1 MVRYIIKRLF
11 IGVVTIWA
19 LITITFF
26 LIRIMPGSPFEADNL
41 SQSAI
46 EQLESTY
53 GLDEPMW
60 KQYILYMENLMHGD
74 LGISYKKN
82 VSVNTLIARGFPYT
96 LSIGL
101 LSIAVSAF
109 IGILMGIWM
118 ATSKRL
124 AVKNTL
130 LGIASGYAQIPDNKS
145 FSNVNGAEL
154 LMTPSKAIVSADQ
167 EKQTCV
173 YLDTDGNALITGKKI
188 CLHAEKNLIVGDPAE
203 EDGQASRQM
212 VLEAEELTVQVGGNG
227 SQINLTDE
235 ARIIAAF
242 VKMDASDRSPAANP
256 SLEELRS
263 SVTAND
269 ETNRKNINEDV
280 SNELVEKFEEGRTSI
295 LKGIVKVAAT
305 VATVAVAVALT
316 AATGGAA
323 AVIIATVVLGAA
335 TAAYAVADVGEGIDN
350 YKNAQSGDLSQGH
363 NFMRD
368 DVFGGNELL
377 YELVR
382 AGTEIAF
389 GVVSGCAIGSAFN
402 KLMTAEK
409 FIHLAKEAKCL
420 KAVMQIGGNV
430 LDGIFDD
437 LARTG
442 EIT

>member
-130 LGIASGYAQIPDNKS
+130 LGIATLGVSIPG
-145 FSNVNGAEL
+145 FVTAIL
-154 LMTPSKAIVSADQ
+154 LMMIFGVWWPVLPIVGLGSPANYILPVAAQSFGQIASIARLTKSTYSEAIQMDYVTMARAKGLSNLYITARHVL
-167 EKQTCV
+167 K
-173 YLDTDGNALITGKKI
+173 NALIPVVTYFGPAIAFLITG
-188 CLHAEKNLIVGDPAE
+188 
-203 EDGQASRQM
+203 S
-212 VLEAEELTVQVGGNG
+212 
-227 SQINLTDE
+227 
-235 ARIIAAF
+235 F
-242 VKMDASDRSPAANP
+242 VVESIFSIPGIGREFTNAI
-256 SLEELRS
+256 
-263 SVTAND
+263 
-269 ETNRKNINEDV
+269 TNRDY
-280 SNELVEKFEEGRTSI
+280 
-295 LKGIVKVAAT
+295 
-305 VATVAVAVALT
+305 
-316 AATGGAA
+316 
-323 AVIIATVVLGAA
+323 TVVLGFSVFIGVIITVANL
-335 TAAYAVADVGEGIDN
+335 AVDIICSLIVPRI
-350 YKNAQSGDLSQGH
+350 
-363 NFMRD
+363 
-368 DVFGGNELL
+368 
-377 YELVR
+377 
-382 AGTEIAF
+382 
-389 GVVSGCAIGSAFN
+389 
-402 KLMTAEK
+402 KLT
-409 FIHLAKEAKCL
+409 
-420 KAVMQIGGNV
+420 N
-430 LDGIFDD
+430 
-437 LARTG
+437 
-442 EIT
+442 

>member
-130 LGIASGYAQIPDNKS
+130 LGIATLGVSIPG
-145 FSNVNGAEL
+145 FVTAIL
-154 LMTPSKAIVSADQ
+154 LMMIFGVWWPV
-167 EKQTCV
+167 
-173 YLDTDGNALITGKKI
+173 LP
-188 CLHAEKNLIVGDPAE
+188 IVGL
-203 EDGQASRQM
+203 G
-212 VLEAEELTVQVGGNG
+212 
-227 SQINLTDE
+227 
-235 ARIIAAF
+235 
-242 VKMDASDRSPAANP
+242 SPANY
-256 SLEELRS
+256 
-263 SVTAND
+263 
-269 ETNRKNINEDV
+269 
-280 SNELVEKFEEGRTSI
+280 I
-295 LKGIVKVAAT
+295 LPVAA
-305 VATVAVAVALT
+305 
-316 AATGGAA
+316 
-323 AVIIATVVLGAA
+323 
-335 TAAYAVADVGEGIDN
+335 
-350 YKNAQSGDLSQGH
+350 
-363 NFMRD
+363 
-368 DVFGGNELL
+368 
-377 YELVR
+377 
-382 AGTEIAF
+382 
-389 GVVSGCAIGSAFN
+389 
-402 KLMTAEK
+402 
-409 FIHLAKEAKCL
+409 
-420 KAVMQIGGNV
+420 
-430 LDGIFDD
+430 
-437 LARTG
+437 
-442 EIT
+442 

>member
-130 LGIASGYAQIPDNKS
+130 LGIATLGVSIPG
-145 FSNVNGAEL
+145 FVTAIL
-154 LMTPSKAIVSADQ
+154 LMMVFGVWWPVLPIVGLGSPANYILPVAAQSFGQIASIARLTKSTYSEAIQMDYVTMARAKGLSNLYITARHVL
-167 EKQTCV
+167 K
-173 YLDTDGNALITGKKI
+173 NALIPVVTYFGPAIAFLITG
-188 CLHAEKNLIVGDPAE
+188 
-203 EDGQASRQM
+203 S
-212 VLEAEELTVQVGGNG
+212 
-227 SQINLTDE
+227 
-235 ARIIAAF
+235 F
-242 VKMDASDRSPAANP
+242 VVESIFSILGIGREFTNAI
-256 SLEELRS
+256 
-263 SVTAND
+263 
-269 ETNRKNINEDV
+269 TNRDY
-280 SNELVEKFEEGRTSI
+280 
-295 LKGIVKVAAT
+295 
-305 VATVAVAVALT
+305 
-316 AATGGAA
+316 
-323 AVIIATVVLGAA
+323 TVVLGFSVFIGVIITVANL
-335 TAAYAVADVGEGIDN
+335 AVDIICSLIDP
-350 YKNAQSGDLSQGH
+350 
-363 NFMRD
+363 R
-368 DVFGGNELL
+368 
-377 YELVR
+377 
-382 AGTEIAF
+382 I
-389 GVVSGCAIGSAFN
+389 
-402 KLMTAEK
+402 KLT
-409 FIHLAKEAKCL
+409 
-420 KAVMQIGGNV
+420 N
-430 LDGIFDD
+430 
-437 LARTG
+437 
-442 EIT
+442 

>member
-130 LGIASGYAQIPDNKS
+130 LGIATLGVSIPG
-145 FSNVNGAEL
+145 FVTAIL
-154 LMTPSKAIVSADQ
+154 LMMVFGVWWPVLPIVGLGSPANYILPVAAQSFGQIASIARLTKSTYSEAIQMDYVTMARAKGLSNMYITVRHVL
-167 EKQTCV
+167 K
-173 YLDTDGNALITGKKI
+173 NALIPVVPYFGPAIAFLITG
-188 CLHAEKNLIVGDPAE
+188 
-203 EDGQASRQM
+203 S
-212 VLEAEELTVQVGGNG
+212 
-227 SQINLTDE
+227 
-235 ARIIAAF
+235 F
-242 VKMDASDRSPAANP
+242 VVESIFSIPGIGREFTNAI
-256 SLEELRS
+256 
-263 SVTAND
+263 
-269 ETNRKNINEDV
+269 TNRDY
-280 SNELVEKFEEGRTSI
+280 
-295 LKGIVKVAAT
+295 
-305 VATVAVAVALT
+305 
-316 AATGGAA
+316 
-323 AVIIATVVLGAA
+323 TVVLGFSVFIGVIITVANL
-335 TAAYAVADVGEGIDN
+335 AVDIICSLIDP
-350 YKNAQSGDLSQGH
+350 
-363 NFMRD
+363 R
-368 DVFGGNELL
+368 
-377 YELVR
+377 
-382 AGTEIAF
+382 I
-389 GVVSGCAIGSAFN
+389 
-402 KLMTAEK
+402 KLT
-409 FIHLAKEAKCL
+409 
-420 KAVMQIGGNV
+420 N
-430 LDGIFDD
+430 
-437 LARTG
+437 
-442 EIT
+442 

>member
-130 LGIASGYAQIPDNKS
+130 LGIATLGVSIPG
-145 FSNVNGAEL
+145 FVTAIL
-154 LMTPSKAIVSADQ
+154 LMMVFGVWWPVLPIVGLGSPANYILPVAAQSFGQIASIARLTKSTYSEAIQMDYVTMARAKGLSNMYITVRHVL
-167 EKQTCV
+167 K
-173 YLDTDGNALITGKKI
+173 NALIPVVTYFGPAIAFLITG
-188 CLHAEKNLIVGDPAE
+188 
-203 EDGQASRQM
+203 S
-212 VLEAEELTVQVGGNG
+212 
-227 SQINLTDE
+227 
-235 ARIIAAF
+235 F
-242 VKMDASDRSPAANP
+242 VVESIFSIPGIGREFTNAI
-256 SLEELRS
+256 
-263 SVTAND
+263 
-269 ETNRKNINEDV
+269 TNRDY
-280 SNELVEKFEEGRTSI
+280 
-295 LKGIVKVAAT
+295 
-305 VATVAVAVALT
+305 
-316 AATGGAA
+316 
-323 AVIIATVVLGAA
+323 TVVLGFSVFIGVIITVANL
-335 TAAYAVADVGEGIDN
+335 AVDIICSLIDP
-350 YKNAQSGDLSQGH
+350 
-363 NFMRD
+363 R
-368 DVFGGNELL
+368 
-377 YELVR
+377 
-382 AGTEIAF
+382 I
-389 GVVSGCAIGSAFN
+389 
-402 KLMTAEK
+402 KLT
-409 FIHLAKEAKCL
+409 
-420 KAVMQIGGNV
+420 N
-430 LDGIFDD
+430 
-437 LARTG
+437 
-442 EIT
+442 

>member
-130 LGIASGYAQIPDNKS
+130 LGIATLGVSIPG
-145 FSNVNGAEL
+145 FVTAIL
-154 LMTPSKAIVSADQ
+154 LMMVFGVWWPVLPIVGLGSPANYILPVAAQSFGQIASIARLTKSTYSEAIQMDYVTMARAKGLSNLYITARHVL
-167 EKQTCV
+167 K
-173 YLDTDGNALITGKKI
+173 NALIPVVTYFGPAIAFLITG
-188 CLHAEKNLIVGDPAE
+188 
-203 EDGQASRQM
+203 S
-212 VLEAEELTVQVGGNG
+212 
-227 SQINLTDE
+227 
-235 ARIIAAF
+235 F
-242 VKMDASDRSPAANP
+242 VVESIFSIPGIGREFTNAI
-256 SLEELRS
+256 
-263 SVTAND
+263 
-269 ETNRKNINEDV
+269 TNRDY
-280 SNELVEKFEEGRTSI
+280 
-295 LKGIVKVAAT
+295 
-305 VATVAVAVALT
+305 
-316 AATGGAA
+316 
-323 AVIIATVVLGAA
+323 TVVLGFSVFIGVIITVANL
-335 TAAYAVADVGEGIDN
+335 AVDIIC
-350 YKNAQSGDLSQGH
+350 SLIDLS
-363 NFMRD
+363 
-368 DVFGGNELL
+368 L
-377 YELVR
+377 
-382 AGTEIAF
+382 
-389 GVVSGCAIGSAFN
+389 
-402 KLMTAEK
+402 
-409 FIHLAKEAKCL
+409 IH
-420 KAVMQIGGNV
+420 I
-430 LDGIFDD
+430 
-437 LARTG
+437 
-442 EIT
+442 

>member
-130 LGIASGYAQIPDNKS
+130 LGIATLGVSIPG
-145 FSNVNGAEL
+145 FVTAIL
-154 LMTPSKAIVSADQ
+154 LMMVFGVWWPIVGLGSPANYILPVAAQSFGQIASIARLTKSTYSEAIQMDYVTMARAKGLSNLYITARHVL
-167 EKQTCV
+167 K
-173 YLDTDGNALITGKKI
+173 NALIPVVTYFGPAIAFLITG
-188 CLHAEKNLIVGDPAE
+188 
-203 EDGQASRQM
+203 S
-212 VLEAEELTVQVGGNG
+212 
-227 SQINLTDE
+227 
-235 ARIIAAF
+235 F
-242 VKMDASDRSPAANP
+242 VVESIFSIPGIGREFTNAI
-256 SLEELRS
+256 
-263 SVTAND
+263 
-269 ETNRKNINEDV
+269 TNRDY
-280 SNELVEKFEEGRTSI
+280 
-295 LKGIVKVAAT
+295 
-305 VATVAVAVALT
+305 
-316 AATGGAA
+316 
-323 AVIIATVVLGAA
+323 TVVLGFSVFIGVIITVANL
-335 TAAYAVADVGEGIDN
+335 AVDIICSLIDP
-350 YKNAQSGDLSQGH
+350 
-363 NFMRD
+363 R
-368 DVFGGNELL
+368 
-377 YELVR
+377 
-382 AGTEIAF
+382 I
-389 GVVSGCAIGSAFN
+389 
-402 KLMTAEK
+402 KLT
-409 FIHLAKEAKCL
+409 
-420 KAVMQIGGNV
+420 N
-430 LDGIFDD
+430 
-437 LARTG
+437 
-442 EIT
+442 